1 MSALR
6 RAAGDYLAMRRSLGY
21 KLERQAPML
30 MDFISYLEDAGAATV
45 TVEAALAWAVR
56 PAGAAVWHKHRLI
69 TVRGFAAYL
78 KTLDPAC
85 QVPPKRLLAGPS
97 ERVTPYLYSP
107 EEIAA
112 LVQAAGTLGRPLQA
126 ATYQA
131 LISLLAVTG
140 LRAGEAIR
148 LARADVGLDT
158 GLLTI
163 VNTKFGKSRLVPL
176 HPDTAGML
184 RRYAARRDELCP
196 RPGSDAF
203 FLSSTGSPLLISSID
218 ATFARLL
225 GMAGIT
231 VPAGHARPRVHDLR
245 HSMAVNTLLDW
256 YRSGADVRA
265 RMPSLSTWLG
275 HGDPAS
281 TFWYLHATPELLSLA
296 AGMLQDSQENKE
308 DRQ

>member
-6 RAAGDYLAMRRSLGY
+6 QAAGDYLAMRRSLGY
-21 KLERQAPML
+21 KLERQGPVL
-30 MDFISYLEDAGAATV
+30 MGFIGYLEDAGASTV

-56 PAGAAVWHKHRLI
+56 PAGSYAWHQHRLS
-69 TVRGFAAYL
+69 TARGFAAYL

-85 QVPPKRLLAGPS
+85 QVPPKRLLAGRS
-97 ERVTPYLYSP
+97 DRVAPYLYSQG
-107 EEIAA
+107 EITA
-112 LVQAAGTLGRPLQA
+112 LVQAAGSLGRPLQA

-148 LARADVGLDT
+148 LARADVSLDDALIT
-158 GLLTI
+158 V

-196 RPGSDAF
+196 APATDVF

-218 ATFARLL
+218 ATFGRLL
-225 GMAGIT
+225 GIAGIT

-245 HSMAVNTLLDW
+245 HSMAVSTLVEW
-256 YRSGADVRA
+256 YRSGADVAA

-281 TFWYLHATPELLSLA
+281 TFWYLHASPELLALA
-296 AGMLQDSQENKE
+296 AGMLQDNQEKNP
-308 DRQ
+308 